1 MTNLIKIALSI
12 LFIGCLFEM
21 PYGYFQF
28 VRFLGMVGFA
38 VLAFE
43 MYEKDQTWFIVW
55 LASAVLIN
63 PLIKI
68 SLGREIWNIVD
79 VIWVVLLVFTVYQ
92 DFQKKS

>member
-1 MTNLIKIALSI
+1 
-12 LFIGCLFEM
+12 
-21 PYGYFQF
+21 
-28 VRFLGMVGFA
+28 MVGFG

-43 MYEKDQTWFIVW
+43 MYEKDQIWFIVW

-79 VIWVVLLVFTVYQ
+79 VIWVVLLVYTVYQ
-92 DFQKKS
+92 DSKKKN

>member
-1 MTNLIKIALSI
+1 MNNIIKIALSI
-12 LFIGCLFEM
+12 LFIGCLFDM

-28 VRFLGMVGFA
+28 VRFLGMVGFG

-43 MYEKDQTWFIVW
+43 MYEKEQTWFIVW

-79 VIWVVLLVFTVYQ
+79 VIWVVLLVYTVYQ
-92 DFQKKS
+92 DSKNDS

>member
-1 MTNLIKIALSI
+1 MNNIIKIALSI
-12 LFIGCLFEM
+12 LFIGCLFDM

-28 VRFLGMVGFA
+28 VGFLGMVGFG

-79 VIWVVLLVFTVYQ
+79 VIWAVILVVSIF
-92 DFQKKS
+92 KKK